1 MLRRESPNGQ
11 QICLHQRQHTGVM
24 DSFWVCP
31 GWRMATAVTPM
42 VRRPIAWRFDVFDV
56 EHLLRG
62 SSTLMKHDT
71 DSGVSV
77 LLRDFLAAFF
87 RQTT

>member
-1 MLRRESPNGQ
+1 MPCYGANHQTVSKF
-11 QICLHQRQHTGVM
+11 CLHQRQPEDVMTGFGYVL
-24 DSFWVCP
+24 D
-31 GWRMATAVTPM
+31 GRMATAVS
-42 VRRPIAWRFDVFDV
+42 PIAWRFDVFDV

-87 RQTT
+87 RQTP